1 MTTNL
6 CLKVPQ
12 CPYWW
17 TIRCNT

>member
-12 CPYWW
+12 CPYW
-17 TIRCNT
+17 